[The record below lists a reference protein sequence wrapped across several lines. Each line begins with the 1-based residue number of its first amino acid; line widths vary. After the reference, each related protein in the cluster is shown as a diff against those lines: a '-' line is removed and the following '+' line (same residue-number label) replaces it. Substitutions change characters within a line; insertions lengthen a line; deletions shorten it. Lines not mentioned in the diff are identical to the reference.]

1 MKNIVSAQH
10 AYFAKGS
17 TKDVKFRI
25 EQLTKLETL
34 LKDNEDLLN
43 QAIFDDF
50 KKSSFENYLTEL
62 SLLYHDIKVAKRNLY
77 RWTRRQKVSTN
88 IANFPAKS
96 YIVPEPLGVCLV
108 IGAWNYPYQLSLAP
122 AIAALAAGN
131 TVIIKPSELP
141 KNTAQAMATLIN
153 KNFPADYFHVVQGG
167 VPETTELLKQQFD
180 KIFFTGSTKVGK
192 IVYKAAANNL
202 TPVTLEMGG
211 KSPAFVTKDCN
222 LKITVKRMIWA
233 KFLNAGQTCIAPDY
247 VLIDKH
253 IEGEFLE
260 LAKQEIIEANYA
272 YENDNYL
279 QIINTDNLERLKKML
294 DPDKIYFGGEVHKET
309 RYMQPTLMH
318 NVTFKDTVMQE
329 EIFGP
334 ILPVISYTTIDDA
347 IAEVNKLPKPLS
359 CYVFT
364 NEKKSKNKILTSISF
379 GGGAI
384 NEAVMH
390 ITNPKLPFGGVGKS
404 GIGNYHGKAGFDCF
418 THYKSILDKPTWLE
432 LPLKYAPYSNTKLKW
447 FKRLF
452 KLQ

>member
-10 AYFAKGS
+10 AYFATGS

-25 EQLTKLETL
+25 EQLTKLESL
-34 LKDNEDLLN
+34 LKNNEELLN
-43 QAIFDDF
+43 KAIYDDF

-62 SLLYHDIKVAKRNLY
+62 SLLYHDIKEAKRNLY
-77 RWTRRQKVSTN
+77 RWARRQKVSTN
-88 IANFPAKS
+88 VANFPAKS

-122 AIAALAAGN
+122 AVAALAAGN

-141 KNTAQAMATLIN
+141 NNTAQAMATLIN

-192 IVYKAAANNL
+192 IVYKAAAENL

-253 IEGEFLE
+253 IESEFLE
-260 LAKQEIIEANYA
+260 LAKKEIIETKYA

-279 QIINTDNLERLKKML
+279 QIINTDNLERLEKML

-318 NVTFKDTVMQE
+318 KVTFNDAVMQE

-334 ILPVISYTTIDDA
+334 ILPVISYTTLDEA
-347 IAEVNKLPKPLS
+347 IAEVNKHSKPLS
-359 CYVFT
+359 CYAFT
-364 NEKKSKNKILTSISF
+364 NEKKSKTKILENISF

-404 GIGNYHGKAGFDCF
+404 GIGSYHGKAGFDCF

-432 LPLKYAPYSNTKLKW
+432 LPIKYSPHSNTKLKW
-447 FKRLF
+447 LKRLF

>member
-192 IVYKAAANNL
+192 IVYKAAADNL